1 MGKKVEIVLTVQA
14 SSLYA
19 MSNPSPTDID
29 LKCSLSDDN
38 SGSSS
43 NGTLMN
49 FLSKVYLNQDVKW
62 KGVTNDQG
70 YSVAIDSIVFE
81 PESSDVNFFDT
92 STIHGTGG
100 RSGNATAKVKNDS
113 NLIDKHD
120 KYTLNFSVYANGN
133 SSKSFQIAPKLAANP

>member
-14 SSLYA
+14 SSLYT
-19 MSNPSPTDID
+19 MNNPSPTDID

-43 NGTLMN
+43 NGTLMD
-49 FLSKVYLNQDVKW
+49 FLSQVYINQDVKW
-62 KGVTNDQG
+62 KGLTNDQG

-81 PESSDVNFFDT
+81 SEPNDVNFFDT
-92 STIHGTGG
+92 LTIHGTGG

-113 NLIDKHD
+113 NLIHKRD
-120 KYTLNFSVYANGN
+120 KYTLNFSIYTDGN
-133 SSKSFQIAPKLAANP
+133 SSKSFQIDPKLAANP